1 MSIKSFIKLDGKTPT
16 KLIGA
21 AFWLMLGILALYFIN
36 IPYWLE
42 GFIRWG
48 WIALGVIGARIACEL
63 VLAAFKT
70 AEAVQ
75 EIRQS
80 CIRSENSASVE
91 SDGTDSD

>member
-80 CIRSENSASVE
+80 CIRSESSASVE
-91 SDGTDSD
+91 FDGTDSD

>member
-1 MSIKSFIKLDGKTPT
+1 MSIKSFIRLDGRTPT
-16 KLIGA
+16 KLIDV

-48 WIALGVIGARIACEL
+48 WIALGVIGARIVCEL

-80 CIRSENSASVE
+80 CIRPGNSASIE
-91 SDGTDSD
+91 SDSTDLD

>member
-1 MSIKSFIKLDGKTPT
+1 
-16 KLIGA
+16 
-21 AFWLMLGILALYFIN
+21 MLFRSN

-48 WIALGVIGARIACEL
+48 WIALGVIGARIVCEL